1 MRRLMCLALTLCIG
15 ATASKALATDA
26 VLSLL
31 PIEAELQ
38 ALLGLGDDLLGGAS
52 SLLAGNPGSLLTQT
66 VDNTFALVLD
76 TSLEQLNLVF
86 DEVGDIPNLFGLSFT
101 VGEFET
107 NGVKIS
113 YVTLPL
119 TYTFRSQ
126 RILGRQWILSMP
138 LTQGEVNDAKTY
150 SIQPGLA
157 LRLPVSANWAITPG
171 MSVGYVKSSDLDQE
185 AEQAGVSVSSAYRI
199 PLGSTP
205 NSIYIGNLV
214 GYYKTLKVTLAGKEF
229 DPNMANT
236 VFRNGLLY
244 SMPMAFAHELLSV
257 ELSLVN
263 TLFKGTDTYTRS
275 QNELAVS
282 VGSTRRHMAQL
293 SFLRVGLAVIQAE
306 DIRGFRLNFGYYF

>member
-1 MRRLMCLALTLCIG
+1 MCLALTLCIG
-15 ATASKALATDA
+15 AAASKALATDA

-31 PIEAELQ
+31 PIEAEL
-38 ALLGLGDDLLGGAS
+38 GIGDDLLGGAS
-52 SLLAGNPGSLLTQT
+52 SLLAGNPGSLLPQT
-66 VDNTFALVLD
+66 VDSAFALVLD
-76 TSLEQLNLVF
+76 TTLEQLNSVF

-101 VGEFET
+101 VGEFEA

-113 YVTLPL
+113 YVTMPL

-126 RILGRQWILSMP
+126 RISGRQWILSMP

-157 LRLPVSANWAITPG
+157 LRIPVSANWAITPG

-199 PLGSTP
+199 PLGSTR
-205 NSIYIGNLV
+205 NSIYIGNLI
-214 GYYKTLKVTLAGKEF
+214 GYYKTLKVTLAGNEF

-244 SMPMAFAHELLSV
+244 SMPMPMAFAHELLSV
-257 ELSLVN
+257 ELSFVN

-293 SFLRVGLAVIQAE
+293 SFLRLGLAVVQAE
-306 DIRGFRLNFGYYF
+306 DIRGIRINFGYYF